1 VAYIGAGSAAADVR
15 QVACDLPML
24 HRFFCSN
31 GDWNVPSGTVKFF
44 ISERGF
50 GFIVP
55 DDGGNDVFVHIT
67 AVHKAG
73 YNGLVEGA
81 RISYELGPTR
91 TGKLAAEN
99 LRLG

>member
-1 VAYIGAGSAAADVR
+1 
-15 QVACDLPML
+15 
-24 HRFFCSN
+24 
-31 GDWNVPSGTVKFF
+31 VPSGTVKFF
-44 ISERGF
+44 NTERGF

-73 YNGLVEGA
+73 YSGLVEGA
-81 RISYELGPTR
+81 RIGYELVPTR
-91 TGKLAAEN
+91 TGKMAAEN